1 MNISLSEFQVEE
13 FNDLHEEFQETAQQ
27 LSSAPDEI
35 MFIDELVLGVH
46 ISYEDVMKLNN
57 EGKMNFKSMIYFVN
71 YIQNRSKLVN

>member
-1 MNISLSEFQVEE
+1 
-13 FNDLHEEFQETAQQ
+13 
-27 LSSAPDEI
+27 

-71 YIQNRSKLVN
+71 YIQNRSKLAN